1 MDAARAKLMIAGT
14 LIPLLCFVP
23 AGCRTGGETAG
34 DALRKQNLE
43 LQSQVA
49 QLQKDASE
57 LRAKLAEL
65 VGAGGTGKSTE
76 VAEAT
81 PRVASIEIDFLSG
94 PTADSSAPA
103 QSDRKRTVAVYIK
116 PLDGRGR
123 FIQATGTL
131 TVEVS
136 RLTALAP
143 IGSEAPSADSPARLL
158 AGRTLEPLQ
167 LRDAYRAGFTGTY
180 YVVDVAIPA
189 SDLQPP
195 GQLLLRA
202 RFADAITGASFEA
215 SRIVGLR

>member
-1 MDAARAKLMIAGT
+1 MFAFLAALAFFL
-14 LIPLLCFVP
+14 V
-23 AGCRTGGETAG
+23 GCRTGGESAG
-34 DALRKQNLE
+34 DVLRKQNLE
-43 LQSQVA
+43 LQAQVA

-57 LRAKLAEL
+57 LRAKIAEL
-65 VGAGGTGKSTE
+65 SGASGAKSVQVT
-76 VAEAT
+76 EAT

-94 PTADSSAPA
+94 PTQDSSAPPR
-103 QSDRKRTVAVYIK
+103 SDRDRVVAIYIK

-136 RLTALAP
+136 RLVSLN
-143 IGSEAPSADSPARLL
+143 PSVQGVGDAPARLL
-158 AGRTLEPLQ
+158 ASQSLDPLQ

-180 YVVDVAIPA
+180 YVVELPVPA

-195 GQLLLRA
+195 GQILLRA
-202 RFADAITGASFEA
+202 RFSDGITGASFDA

>member
-1 MDAARAKLMIAGT
+1 MNALLLRTFLVTLVIA
-14 LIPLLCFVP
+14 L
-23 AGCRTGGETAG
+23 AGCRTGGESSG
-34 DALRKQNLE
+34 DVLRKQNLE
-43 LQSQVA
+43 LQTQVA

-65 VGAGGTGKSTE
+65 VGAGAAPKSPE

-81 PRVASIEIDFLSG
+81 PRVAGIEIDFLSG
-94 PTADSSAPA
+94 PAADSSSPP
-103 QSDRKRTVAVYIK
+103 QSDRNRTVAVYVK

-123 FIQATGTL
+123 FIQATGKL

-136 RLTALAP
+136 RLTSLTSAGAEE
-143 IGSEAPSADSPARLL
+143 IGNDSPARLL
-158 AGRTLEPLQ
+158 GSKSLEPLQ

-180 YVVDVAIPA
+180 YVVELPVPA
-189 SDLQPP
+189 SELQPP

>member
-1 MDAARAKLMIAGT
+1 MLAAT
-14 LIPLLCFVP
+14 LLT
-23 AGCRTGGETAG
+23 GCRAGGESAG
-34 DALRKQNLE
+34 DVLRKQNME

-49 QLQKDASE
+49 QLEKDTSE
-57 LRAKLAEL
+57 LRAKLAEM
-65 VGAGGTGKSTE
+65 VGLKSGGTTKSAE
-76 VAEAT
+76 VVEAT

-94 PTADSSAPA
+94 PTADSSSPP
-103 QSDRKRTVAVYIK
+103 QSDRNRTVAIYVK

-123 FIQATGTL
+123 FIQATGAL

-136 RLTALAP
+136 RLVSLESGGQAATDAP
-143 IGSEAPSADSPARLL
+143 AKLL
-158 AGRTLEPLQ
+158 ASRTLEPLQ

-180 YVVDVAIPA
+180 YVVEIPVAA

-195 GQLLLRA
+195 GQILLRA

>member
-1 MDAARAKLMIAGT
+1 M
-14 LIPLLCFVP
+14 FVLVL
-23 AGCRTGGETAG
+23 AGCRTGGESSG
-34 DALRKQNLE
+34 DVLRKQNLE
-43 LQSQVA
+43 LQNQVA

-65 VGAGGTGKSTE
+65 AGAGGSGKSPE

-81 PRVASIEIDFLSG
+81 PRVASVEIDFLSG
-94 PTADSSAPA
+94 PTADSISPP
-103 QSDRKRTVAVYIK
+103 QSDRNRTVAVYIK

-123 FIQATGTL
+123 FIQATGKL

-136 RLTALAP
+136 RLTTLVQNEQA
-143 IGSEAPSADSPARLL
+143 GADAPARLL

-167 LRDAYRAGFTGTY
+167 LRDAYRSGFTGTY
-180 YVVDVAIPA
+180 YVVDVAVPA
-189 SDLQPP
+189 ADLQPP

>member
-1 MDAARAKLMIAGT
+1 MNAVLFRSVCLATMA
-14 LIPLLCFVP
+14 LLTAFL
-23 AGCRTGGETAG
+23 AGCRAGGESAG
-34 DALRKQNLE
+34 DVLRKQNME

-49 QLQKDASE
+49 QLEKDASE
-57 LRAKLAEL
+57 LRAKIAEM
-65 VGAGGTGKSTE
+65 VGLKSGTAKSAE
-76 VAEAT
+76 VVEAT

-94 PTADSSAPA
+94 PTADSSSPP
-103 QSDRKRTVAVYIK
+103 QSDRNRTVAIYIK

-136 RLTALAP
+136 RLISLESDGQASSDAP
-143 IGSEAPSADSPARLL
+143 AKML

-180 YVVDVAIPA
+180 YVVELPVPA

-195 GQLLLRA
+195 GQILLRA
-202 RFADAITGASFEA
+202 RFADAITGASFDA
-215 SRIVGLR
+215 SRIIGLR

>member
-1 MDAARAKLMIAGT
+1 MSFPLFRIAALVT
-14 LIPLLCFVP
+14 LSVVVP
-23 AGCRTGGETAG
+23 GCRTGGESSG
-34 DALRKQNLE
+34 DVLRKQNLE
-43 LQSQVA
+43 LQNQVA

-65 VGAGGTGKSTE
+65 VGAGGSGKSSE

-81 PRVASIEIDFLSG
+81 PRIASVEIDFLSG
-94 PTADSSAPA
+94 PTADSSTPP
-103 QSDRKRTVAVYIK
+103 QSDRNRTVAVYIK

-123 FIQATGTL
+123 FIQATGKL

-136 RLTALAP
+136 RLVSLNQGEQGATDA
-143 IGSEAPSADSPARLL
+143 PARLL
-158 AGRTLEPLQ
+158 GSRTLEPLQ

-180 YVVDVAIPA
+180 YVVDISVPA
-189 SDLQPP
+189 SDVQTP

-215 SRIVGLR
+215 SRIVALR

>member
-1 MDAARAKLMIAGT
+1 MVL
-14 LIPLLCFVP
+14 
-23 AGCRTGGETAG
+23 AGCRTGGESSG
-34 DALRKQNLE
+34 DVLRKQNME
-43 LQSQVA
+43 LQTQVA

-65 VGAGGTGKSTE
+65 VGGSGGGASKSPE

-94 PTADSSAPA
+94 PTADSSSPP
-103 QSDRKRTVAVYIK
+103 QSDRNRTVAVYLK

-123 FIQATGTL
+123 FIQATGKL

-136 RLTALAP
+136 RLTSLTP
-143 IGSEAPSADSPARLL
+143 IGSESPGGDSPARLL
-158 AGRTLEPLQ
+158 ASKSLGPLQ

-180 YVVDVAIPA
+180 YVVELPVPA

-202 RFADAITGASFEA
+202 HFSDAITGASFDA

>member
-1 MDAARAKLMIAGT
+1 MCLGAVVVVL
-14 LIPLLCFVP
+14 
-23 AGCRTGGETAG
+23 AGCRTGGETSG
-34 DALRKQNLE
+34 DVLRKQNLE
-43 LQSQVA
+43 LQNQVA

-65 VGAGGTGKSTE
+65 VGAGASGKSPE

-81 PRVASIEIDFLSG
+81 PRVASVEIDFLSG
-94 PTADSSAPA
+94 PTADSSMPP
-103 QSDRKRTVAVYIK
+103 QSDRNRTVAVYIK

-123 FIQATGTL
+123 FIQATGKL

-136 RLTALAP
+136 RLTSLVQNDQAA
-143 IGSEAPSADSPARLL
+143 ADAPARLL

-180 YVVDVAIPA
+180 YAVEISVPA
-189 SDLQPP
+189 SELQPP

-202 RFADAITGASFEA
+202 RFSDAITGASFEA
-215 SRIVGLR
+215 SRIVSLR

>member
-1 MDAARAKLMIAGT
+1 MSFPLFRLAALVT
-14 LIPLLCFVP
+14 LSVVVT
-23 AGCRTGGETAG
+23 GCRTGGESSG
-34 DALRKQNLE
+34 DVLRKQNLE

-65 VGAGGTGKSTE
+65 VGAGGTGKSPE
-76 VAEAT
+76 IAEAT

-94 PTADSSAPA
+94 PTADASTPP
-103 QSDRKRTVAVYIK
+103 QSDRNRTVAVYIK

-123 FIQATGTL
+123 FIQATGKL

-136 RLTALAP
+136 RLASLNQGGPGAT
-143 IGSEAPSADSPARLL
+143 DTPARLL
-158 AGRTLEPLQ
+158 GSRTLEPLQ

-180 YVVDVAIPA
+180 YVVDIPVQA
-189 SDLQPP
+189 SDVQPP

-202 RFADAITGASFEA
+202 QFADAITGASFEA
-215 SRIVGLR
+215 SRLVGLR

>member
-1 MDAARAKLMIAGT
+1 MRACALPAAMLVV
-14 LIPLLCFVP
+14 L
-23 AGCRTGGETAG
+23 AGCRTGGESAG
-34 DALRKQNLE
+34 DVLRRQNLE
-43 LQSQVA
+43 LQAQVA

-57 LRAKLAEL
+57 LRAKIAEL
-65 VGAGGTGKSTE
+65 TGGSGTKSAE

-94 PTADSSAPA
+94 PTQDSSAPPR
-103 QSDRKRTVAVYIK
+103 SDRNRDVSIYIK

-136 RLTALAP
+136 RLISLNATDQA
-143 IGSEAPSADSPARLL
+143 SADTPARQL
-158 AGRTLEPLQ
+158 ASRSLDPIQ

-180 YVVDVAIPA
+180 YLVNLPVPA

-195 GQLLLRA
+195 GQILLRA
-202 RFADAITGASFEA
+202 RFSDAITGASFEA
-215 SRIVGLR
+215 SRIVALR

>member
-1 MDAARAKLMIAGT
+1 MIPARYRISSVAAVALV
-14 LIPLLCFVP
+14 L
-23 AGCRTGGETAG
+23 AGCRTGGESSG
-34 DALRKQNLE
+34 DVLRKQNLE
-43 LQSQVA
+43 LQTQVA

-65 VGAGGTGKSTE
+65 VGAGGTGKSPE

-94 PTADSSAPA
+94 PTADSSTPP
-103 QSDRKRTVAVYIK
+103 QSDRNRTVAVYVK

-123 FIQATGTL
+123 FIQATGKL

-136 RLTALAP
+136 RLVSINQGQQGA
-143 IGSEAPSADSPARLL
+143 ADAPARLL
-158 AGRTLEPLQ
+158 GSRTLEPLQ

-180 YVVDVAIPA
+180 YVVDIPVPA
-189 SDLQPP
+189 SDVQPP
-195 GQLLLRA
+195 GQLLLRV
-202 RFADAITGASFEA
+202 RFADAITGASFDS